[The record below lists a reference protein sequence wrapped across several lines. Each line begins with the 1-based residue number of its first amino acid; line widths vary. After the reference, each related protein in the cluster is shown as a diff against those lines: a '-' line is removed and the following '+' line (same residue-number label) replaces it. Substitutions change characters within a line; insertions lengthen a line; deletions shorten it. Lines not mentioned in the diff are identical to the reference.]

1 MNAADKLADL
11 EHRIETLKREISTA
25 VQPLSAVEE
34 HGTADLAWQLQQ
46 LDSELL
52 QLKRSLEANM
62 ESLQKRMDLAGP

>member
-1 MNAADKLADL
+1 MNAAGKIAELDR
-11 EHRIETLKREISTA
+11 RIEALKREISTA
-25 VQPLSAVEE
+25 GEE
-34 HGTADLAWQLQQ
+34 NGAGELASQLQQ

>member
-1 MNAADKLADL
+1 MDR
-11 EHRIETLKREISTA
+11 RIEALKREISTA
-25 VQPLSAVEE
+25 REE
-34 HGTADLAWQLQQ
+34 NGAGELAAQLQQ